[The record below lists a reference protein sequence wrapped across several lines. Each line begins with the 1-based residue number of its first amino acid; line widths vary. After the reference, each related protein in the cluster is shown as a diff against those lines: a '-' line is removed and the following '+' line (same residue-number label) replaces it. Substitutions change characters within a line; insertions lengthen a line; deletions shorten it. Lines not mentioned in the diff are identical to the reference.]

1 MIRTSKLLVVLTLF
15 LAAGLYSTY
24 AQNGATEVQ
33 NYFQGKQ
40 VHLKIDMPGTQ
51 QGVDLRF
58 DRGTPMDWKQYSSR
72 LKKFGVAIPKDE
84 RASVTTIVV
93 KKDMIEFQLDGGGF
107 GTFGDDSNTMVEA
120 RPVEKSNYEKQLER
134 DIANTDDPDR
144 KRDLQRSLDRER
156 DRRERQDAANRR
168 AAQVASQIK
177 SQQVAQDRMR
187 GGSRFNLRW
196 TGSIPAG
203 QLTPE
208 AVMKLLAPY
217 MDFADSQGAE
227 PASPPGNAVGVVAA
241 APAHADSP
249 GLATARLKR
258 GMQLSDVT
266 ALLGH
271 GRQLSESVSPEGL
284 KTQVFEYLPGDR
296 RVEVTPPLQID
307 LGARNGAKNDYGRW
321 PGPLPVAALLA
332 VAQLAVGPLASA
344 VGAGLPQVGVLL
356 TLRTTIVATVAAM
369 AAPTPTAMPP
379 AAPIPPAAPAPAP
392 LGAVV
397 FTASVTLTGEAGA
410 GWVGAELL

>member
-1 MIRTSKLLVVLTLF
+1 MIRTSKLLVALTLS
-15 LAAGLYSTY
+15 LAVVTVGPTH

-84 RASVTTIVV
+84 RATVTTIVV

-107 GTFGDDSNTMVEA
+107 GTFGDDTNTTVEA
-120 RPVEKSNYEKQLER
+120 KPVEKSNYEKQLER

-177 SQQVAQDRMR
+177 AQQVAQDRIR

-196 TGSIPAG
+196 TGSIPAE
-203 QLTPE
+203 QLNPE
-208 AVMKLLAPY
+208 AVMKLLEPY
-217 MDFADSQGAE
+217 VEFADSQAAE
-227 PASPPGNAVGVVAA
+227 PASPPANAVGAVAT
-241 APAHADSP
+241 APADADSA
-249 GLATARLKR
+249 GAATAQLKR
-258 GMQLSDVT
+258 GMQLSDVR
-266 ALLGH
+266 ALLGQ
-271 GRQLSESVSPEGL
+271 GRQLSESVSTEGL
-284 KTQVFEYLPGDR
+284 KTQIFEYLPGDR
-296 RVEVTPPLQID
+296 RVEVTYVD
-307 LGARNGAKNDYGRW
+307 
-321 PGPLPVAALLA
+321 
-332 VAQLAVGPLASA
+332 
-344 VGAGLPQVGVLL
+344 GLVI
-356 TLRTTIVATVAAM
+356 RFSI
-369 AAPTPTAMPP
+369 
-379 AAPIPPAAPAPAP
+379 
-392 LGAVV
+392 
-397 FTASVTLTGEAGA
+397 SSR
-410 GWVGAELL
+410 